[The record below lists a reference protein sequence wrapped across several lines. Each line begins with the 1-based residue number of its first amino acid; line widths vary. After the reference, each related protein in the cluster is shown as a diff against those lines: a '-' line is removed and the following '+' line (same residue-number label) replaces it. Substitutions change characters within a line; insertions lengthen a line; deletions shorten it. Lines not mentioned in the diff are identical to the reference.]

1 MKQSLSQK
9 AGNRDRRATLVLIA
23 MGCGF
28 LAAALLIG
36 VNDNPPGLA
45 LVYLA
50 VAAWILAFARR
61 WRRVRSFVI
70 LLGVGLVGFL
80 LSVILHNL
88 LYALSELAADMV
100 VLSRVL
106 GFLGVVF
113 FIFGVLVCPPGVL
126 IGAVGSVVMAV
137 RDRRRKRRSDDMPA
151 DR

>member
-9 AGNRDRRATLVLIA
+9 AGNRDRRATLILIA

-126 IGAVGSVVMAV
+126 IGVVGSVVMAV

>member
-9 AGNRDRRATLVLIA
+9 AGNRDRRATLILIA

-36 VNDNPPGLA
+36 ISDRPPGLA

-70 LLGVGLVGFL
+70 LLGVGLLGFL
-80 LSVILHNL
+80 LTVILHNV

-100 VLSRVL
+100 VLASVL
-106 GFLGVVF
+106 GFFEVVF
-113 FIFGVLVCPPGVL
+113 FLIAVFVCPPGIL

-137 RDRRRKRRSDDMPA
+137 SNRRRNRGSDETPA